1 MSEKISRT
9 EFSESLDRRLS
20 GLQGDP
26 WLAAKVLA
34 KAEGEEPMK
43 KKISTTAILIIALLA
58 IMTVG
63 ALAAAAVTHWGVIRR
78 LMDEQW
84 NVNEE
89 ALVSPLK
96 AESDIQSLRFTATEA
111 YWTEDG
117 LTVAFKTECT
127 DPDCLP
133 YYEEGEHPELI
144 EFNGETITQDELRGD
159 KDLIAC
165 EIIWPALDCW
175 TWYEYTDEGLFISV
189 TIMEPDAEKLEK
201 GMTLSYQC
209 WCENL
214 QTGERES
221 GTITVELPAMTM
233 QEGHRETDDYAEEE

>member
-1 MSEKISRT
+1 MSEKMSRK

-96 AESDIQSLRFTATEA
+96 AESVIHSLWFPATDA

-117 LTVAFKTECT
+117 LAVAFK
-127 DPDCLP
+127 
-133 YYEEGEHPELI
+133 
-144 EFNGETITQDELRGD
+144 
-159 KDLIAC
+159 
-165 EIIWPALDCW
+165 
-175 TWYEYTDEGLFISV
+175 S
-189 TIMEPDAEKLEK
+189 
-201 GMTLSYQC
+201 
-209 WCENL
+209 
-214 QTGERES
+214 
-221 GTITVELPAMTM
+221 
-233 QEGHRETDDYAEEE
+233 